1 MEISATHLLRKETNL
16 RYIQALLGLS
26 SSGRTETYTP
36 VLSIPQPL
44 RDLRFAPISNKNIQC
59 PLDKIEEIPNLV
71 SPKPRTPED
80 KDDIDAI
87 A

>member
-59 PLDKIEEIPNLV
+59 PLDEIEEIPNLV
-71 SPKPRTPED
+71 SPSRED